1 MILNKQY
8 DRGDQLLPQMLSNSH
23 GPIAADSMKTTRT
36 DWKVFELMRRIQLA
50 GTLFLLAAMTLTGC
64 AKTPETDAPISATE
78 QEELNDQLQEIE
90 KMEQQNR

>member
-1 MILNKQY
+1 
-8 DRGDQLLPQMLSNSH
+8 
-23 GPIAADSMKTTRT
+23 
-36 DWKVFELMRRIQLA
+36 MRRIQLA